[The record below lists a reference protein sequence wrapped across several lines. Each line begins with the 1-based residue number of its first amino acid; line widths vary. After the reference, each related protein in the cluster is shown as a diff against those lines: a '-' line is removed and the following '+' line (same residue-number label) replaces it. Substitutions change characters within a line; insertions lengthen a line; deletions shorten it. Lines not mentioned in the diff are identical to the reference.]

1 MNNEIKSAREIAL
14 EKAEKMG
21 DSTEEERL
29 KWKHGP
35 QGEQLGAKFLK
46 EDCDLVAEL
55 KQYPEQ
61 ARKYVLEGAAEVLLS
76 NIGLPRNDTARK
88 TNKKAMDGL
97 KLLKNDKVRVENV
110 FSQFRRL
117 FEHYT
122 TQGEQQRKQAYQSV
136 KADFEDRLQQATKQ
150 QGLSVIGK
158 IDVEKQPQFQQEWR
172 KVQTQLDSQYLT
184 VLNEYKRE
192 LARIS

>member
-1 MNNEIKSAREIAL
+1 MGSEIKSAREIAL
-14 EKAEKMG
+14 EKVEKMG
-21 DSTEEERL
+21 GSTEEERL

-35 QGEQLGAKFLK
+35 QGEQLGVRYLK
-46 EDCDLVAEL
+46 EDFDLLAEL
-55 KQYPEQ
+55 KQYPEN
-61 ARKYVLEGAAEVLLS
+61 ARKYVAEGAADVLLRD
-76 NIGLPRNDTARK
+76 IALPGSDAARK

-117 FEHYT
+117 FDHYA

-136 KADFEDRLQQATKQ
+136 KGDFEDRLQETAKQ
-150 QGLSVIGK
+150 QGLAVVGK
-158 IDVEKQPQFQQEWR
+158 LDVERQPQFQQEWR
-172 KVQTQLDSQYLT
+172 RMLAQLDSQYLT

-192 LARIS
+192 LANIT